1 MHCLSPIHSSGMTLW
16 PLLLITTSLP
26 PLTRMNAE
34 NTMVSALWLGPCKPP
49 MDILLPPTLSKIQQL
64 ETKGIEISTP
74 DGTKVVKAKLI
85 AGVFDF
91 PAKVTALNITQYN
104 GYYGCPYCTDRGIHK
119 CHRHLYLP
127 IEPHKIRTPFE
138 IAVWAQK
145 AIMLGRPVFGVKG
158 ISLLAPFISI
168 YHIPIDYMH
177 AILEGVVKA
186 FLCCWIN
193 PKYAELRFYLGKVVN
208 IINKYLLRIKP
219 PHEFRRS
226 PRETGTAQAYWKASE
241 YKVWLLYYSLPILT
255 KILPPDYVH
264 HFALLVTAMHILL
277 GIRITSEDIRAADEM
292 LVLFY
297 NLVPQLYPEEMLS
310 PNLHSVVHL
319 SRFVQMLGPLWAYS
333 CFGFENMNGYIKQHR
348 HGCRNFIPSLILG
361 ITMNYSM
368 TAHIN
373 ALPVES
379 ARTVAFFNQ
388 SVNIN
393 NGPLGKCRN
402 KQLLTD
408 EANIL
413 SNSDYRVSDKVLPT
427 YLSYMING
435 TAYQAKKTKLAR
447 DSSVCEFMYH
457 DTLMLGSIRK
467 FYVLKNADHIAI
479 IDVYERVSQGILDNV
494 SPTIHDLKS
503 FRNMQLNSYF
513 VVVKKISLTNNV
525 VAVPVI
531 SILRKCVH
539 VPIKYS
545 PTDVII
551 FQPNI
556 YEHH

>member
-1 MHCLSPIHSSGMTLW
+1 MHCLSPILSSGMTFW

-26 PLTRMNAE
+26 PLTPMNAE

-64 ETKGIEISTP
+64 ETNGIEISTP

-91 PAKVTALNITQYN
+91 PAKVTALSITHYN

-193 PKYAELRFYLGKVVN
+193 PKYAELRFYLGKVAN

-226 PRETGTAQAYWKASE
+226 PGETGTAQAYWKASE

-255 KILPPDYVH
+255 KI
-264 HFALLVTAMHILL
+264 
-277 GIRITSEDIRAADEM
+277 
-292 LVLFY
+292 
-297 NLVPQLYPEEMLS
+297 
-310 PNLHSVVHL
+310 
-319 SRFVQMLGPLWAYS
+319 
-333 CFGFENMNGYIKQHR
+333 
-348 HGCRNFIPSLILG
+348 
-361 ITMNYSM
+361 
-368 TAHIN
+368 
-373 ALPVES
+373 
-379 ARTVAFFNQ
+379 
-388 SVNIN
+388 
-393 NGPLGKCRN
+393 
-402 KQLLTD
+402 
-408 EANIL
+408 
-413 SNSDYRVSDKVLPT
+413 
-427 YLSYMING
+427 
-435 TAYQAKKTKLAR
+435 
-447 DSSVCEFMYH
+447 
-457 DTLMLGSIRK
+457 
-467 FYVLKNADHIAI
+467 
-479 IDVYERVSQGILDNV
+479 
-494 SPTIHDLKS
+494 
-503 FRNMQLNSYF
+503 
-513 VVVKKISLTNNV
+513 
-525 VAVPVI
+525 
-531 SILRKCVH
+531 
-539 VPIKYS
+539 
-545 PTDVII
+545 
-551 FQPNI
+551 
-556 YEHH
+556 

>member
-1 MHCLSPIHSSGMTLW
+1 
-16 PLLLITTSLP
+16 
-26 PLTRMNAE
+26 
-34 NTMVSALWLGPCKPP
+34 
-49 MDILLPPTLSKIQQL
+49 
-64 ETKGIEISTP
+64 
-74 DGTKVVKAKLI
+74 
-85 AGVFDF
+85 
-91 PAKVTALNITQYN
+91 
-104 GYYGCPYCTDRGIHK
+104 
-119 CHRHLYLP
+119 
-127 IEPHKIRTPFE
+127 
-138 IAVWAQK
+138 
-145 AIMLGRPVFGVKG
+145 
-158 ISLLAPFISI
+158 
-168 YHIPIDYMH
+168 
-177 AILEGVVKA
+177 
-186 FLCCWIN
+186 
-193 PKYAELRFYLGKVVN
+193 
-208 IINKYLLRIKP
+208 
-219 PHEFRRS
+219 
-226 PRETGTAQAYWKASE
+226 
-241 YKVWLLYYSLPILT
+241 
-255 KILPPDYVH
+255 
-264 HFALLVTAMHILL
+264 
-277 GIRITSEDIRAADEM
+277 
-292 LVLFY
+292 
-297 NLVPQLYPEEMLS
+297 
-310 PNLHSVVHL
+310 
-319 SRFVQMLGPLWAYS
+319 
-333 CFGFENMNGYIKQHR
+333 
-348 HGCRNFIPSLILG
+348 
-361 ITMNYSM
+361 M

-379 ARTVAFFNQ
+379 ARTVAFLNQ

-402 KQLLTD
+402 TQLLTD

-447 DSSVCEFMYH
+447 DSLVCEFIYL

-503 FRNMQLNSYF
+503 FRYMQLNSYF

-556 YEHH
+556 YKHH